1 MKKYLNSD
9 EMMDFLMT
17 YHLAEVSEKVVNS
30 WTDRGNMTKNEAKYL
45 RTAITYTRKFMT
57 EVLLRLD
64 ENERKKVAQRTIKA
78 SEKPIL
84 FLDEWMKQRIMGTY
98 EKELETVKIS
108 REKFEKIALLS
119 MKTSCED
126 CPGSFNKCQIY
137 DMYEDL
143 LLPKAERERNC
154 PYAFLSNE
162 KELEKQENLKRI
174 EEERKLVK
182 SNKSKRKQKKLKNR
196 YDEDDEIIEYNF
208 K

>member
-64 ENERKKVAQRTIKA
+64 EKERKKVAQRTIKA

-84 FLDEWMKQRIMGTY
+84 FLDEWMKQRIMGT
-98 EKELETVKIS
+98 
-108 REKFEKIALLS
+108 
-119 MKTSCED
+119 
-126 CPGSFNKCQIY
+126 
-137 DMYEDL
+137 
-143 LLPKAERERNC
+143 
-154 PYAFLSNE
+154 
-162 KELEKQENLKRI
+162 
-174 EEERKLVK
+174 
-182 SNKSKRKQKKLKNR
+182 
-196 YDEDDEIIEYNF
+196 
-208 K
+208 